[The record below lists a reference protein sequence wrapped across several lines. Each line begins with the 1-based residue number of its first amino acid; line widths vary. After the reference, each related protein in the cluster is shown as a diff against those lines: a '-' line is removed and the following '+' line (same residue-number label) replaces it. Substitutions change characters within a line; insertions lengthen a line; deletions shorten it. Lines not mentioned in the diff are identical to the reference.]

1 MYLSRSLCNQ
11 RLPAVFN
18 GQIKVEK
25 LNFEILN
32 HLSSKSKKGKA
43 YQDLCKKDTYAK
55 MITKWQ
61 RHPRKIRVQL
71 TFKSNI

>member
-1 MYLSRSLCNQ
+1 MYLSRSLGNQ

-32 HLSSKSKKGKA
+32 YLSFKSKKGKA
-43 YQDLCKKDTYAK
+43 YLDLCKKDTYAK

-61 RHPRKIRVQL
+61 RRPRKIRVQL
-71 TFKSNI
+71 TFKSNK

>member
-1 MYLSRSLCNQ
+1 MYLSRSLGNQ

-32 HLSSKSKKGKA
+32 YLSFKSKKGKA
-43 YQDLCKKDTYAK
+43 YLDLCKKDTYAK

-61 RHPRKIRVQL
+61 RRPRKIRVQL